1 MQMSKMMI
9 RRSLNTL
16 RLPKIS
22 DESSGLLKSADIQEN
37 LIEVSHQILGDR
49 QTEIN
54 NADIST
60 YAVEDGSNTWMSR
73 ASSVQKSRLTLIS
86 ARDSRGEP
94 LVRNPRLDKLF
105 SVVFKHNTP
114 FQTDQY
120 SSGLILRPQRR
131 SSKQQLKPIM
141 KRAQSNDSQLIVAK
155 TTTEL
160 SNRTILEEPFMLS
173 REDTL
178 PSSLPYTKQKSIYID
193 DRPIG
198 LQFNVKKE
206 MISVHLKNI
215 YIN

>member
-16 RLPKIS
+16 TRLPKIV
-22 DESSGLLKSADIQEN
+22 DESTGIFRSSDITQEN
-37 LIEVSHQILGDR
+37 LIEVSHQILGDKQ

-54 NADIST
+54 NADLST
-60 YAVEDGSNTWMSR
+60 YAVEDDTWMSR

-114 FQTDQY
+114 FQTDKY
-120 SSGLILRPQRR
+120 SPGLILRPQRR
-131 SSKQQLKPIM
+131 SSKLKPIM
-141 KRAQSNDSQLIVAK
+141 KSVQSNESQLVVAK

-160 SNRTILEEPFMLS
+160 SNRTIHEETFMLS

-198 LQFNVKKE
+198 LQFNVK
-206 MISVHLKNI
+206 I
-215 YIN
+215 